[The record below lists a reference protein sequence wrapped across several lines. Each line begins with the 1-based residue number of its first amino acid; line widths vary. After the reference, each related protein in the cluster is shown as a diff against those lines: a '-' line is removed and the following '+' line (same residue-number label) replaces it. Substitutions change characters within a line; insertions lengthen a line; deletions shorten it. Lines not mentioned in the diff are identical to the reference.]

1 MDKLYKRLPIQNR
14 NLRSPVVF
22 AFNILTTHFM
32 AFNTAHYR
40 VLQKLIESENQ
51 VDKFYL
57 LPNVTRVSMTIEER
71 GA

>member
-40 VLQKLIESENQ
+40 VLQKLIESEN
-51 VDKFYL
+51 
-57 LPNVTRVSMTIEER
+57 
-71 GA
+71 